1 MALKSKVKKLVKG
14 HNSQKAHLHHLREVC
29 MQSENNPANGY
40 RDIVRKRNTDAWP
53 DMLLTISPAI
63 LRSLA
68 GDKID

>member
-1 MALKSKVKKLVKG
+1 MASKSKVKKLVKG

-40 RDIVRKRNTDAWP
+40 LDIIQKQNTDARP
-53 DMLLTISPAI
+53 DMLLTISPAL

-68 GDKID
+68 GEKID